1 MKRITAFD
9 IDYDLDEEHNDVVL
23 PKSISFLVE
32 DDFDPENE
40 LADKV
45 SEETGFCV
53 NSCSYEYGEK
63 FVQGLIR
70 A

>member
-9 IDYDLDEEHNDVVL
+9 IDYDLGEEHSNAVL
-23 PKSISFLVE
+23 PKSISFMVE

-53 NSCSYEYGEK
+53 NSCSYEYGIK
-63 FVQGLIR
+63 FVQGLVR

>member
-9 IDYDLDEEHNDVVL
+9 IDYDLDEDQNPVL

-53 NSCSYEYGEK
+53 NSCSYVYGEK
-63 FVQGLIR
+63 FIQGLIR